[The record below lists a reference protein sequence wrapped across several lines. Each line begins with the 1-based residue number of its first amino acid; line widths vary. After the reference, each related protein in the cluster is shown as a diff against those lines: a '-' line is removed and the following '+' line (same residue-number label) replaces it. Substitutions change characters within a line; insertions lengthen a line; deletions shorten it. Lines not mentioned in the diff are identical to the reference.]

1 MSSTYGLNSL
11 GPKTYNYSV
20 DGLEKGPES
29 IGKAAGNLLKQLLG
43 LDVLNI
49 LGGKLPLASAP
60 ELPAPKVEMSVEDM
74 MLALIGIKNKLSEAQ
89 SEISVNDI
97 KENMS
102 KRTEENKKRLAELE
116 KSNNKMEEAK
126 STGKWKKAFGWLGMV
141 AQAVALVA
149 TTVAAVALI
158 GTGIGAVLGAA
169 LIIAIAAQTL
179 TLTHSALME
188 LSDGY
193 AKFAEKNKAFGYI
206 VAGVQIVGLIASV
219 ISGIGL
225 AGQIP
230 KLAQTIGLIVPAVLG
245 GLASLGQAVMTK
257 IETDHKYDA
266 SESAAKAKEIEA
278 AILKA
283 QAQMDDEMKR
293 LKRMLEEIQE
303 GFSICMDIM
312 SGATQ
317 AKLAVINRQT
327 V

>member
-1 MSSTYGLNSL
+1 MSSTGGLNSL
-11 GPKTYNYSV
+11 GPKNYNYSV
-20 DGLEKGPES
+20 ENLDKEPES
-29 IGKAAGNLLKQLLG
+29 IGKAAGKLLKQLLSF
-43 LDVLNI
+43 DILNI
-49 LGGKLPLASAP
+49 LGGKLPSASAP
-60 ELPAPKVEMSVEDM
+60 ELPAPKVKMSVEDM
-74 MLALIGIKNKLSEAQ
+74 MLALIGIKNQLSEAQ

-97 KENMS
+97 KENMA

-116 KSNNKMEEAK
+116 KSSHKMEEAK

-149 TTVAAVALI
+149 TTVVAVALI

-169 LIIAIAAQTL
+169 LIVAIAAQAL
-179 TLTHSALME
+179 TLTHSVLME

-206 VAGVQIVGLIASV
+206 MAGVQIVGLVASI
-219 ISGIGL
+219 ISGVGL

-230 KLAQTIGLIVPAVLG
+230 KLAQTIGLIIPAVLG
-245 GLASLGQAVMTK
+245 GLAAIGQAVTTK
-257 IETDHKYDA
+257 IETDEKYDA
-266 SESAAKAKEIEA
+266 GQTAAKAKEIEG
-278 AILKA
+278 AILKM

-293 LKRMLEEIQE
+293 LKRMLEEVQE
-303 GFSICMDIM
+303 GFSICMEIM

-317 AKLAVINRQT
+317 AKLAVINRQA